1 MNLDFHQEIIIS
13 GFGGQG
19 ILFLGKFIA
28 LVSMDAGLH
37 VTYIPSY
44 GVEVRGGTANCT
56 VICSKAAIA
65 SPLTAAP
72 TAVFALNQPSV
83 AKFCPRLR
91 KGGLLIY
98 NSSLV
103 KTPPEKPDIT
113 AMPVPAND
121 IAERAGDRRAANIV
135 MLGAFLALVNLAP
148 VENVG
153 RLLSE
158 SFGGRKNLTGIN
170 MDCLMEG
177 FRFGRD
183 SGLSW
188 EQSEISQP

>member
-1 MNLDFHQEIIIS
+1 MNLDSHQEIIIS

-28 LVSMDAGLH
+28 SVSMDAGLN

-56 VICSKAAIA
+56 VIYSREEIA

-72 TAVFALNQPSV
+72 TVVFALNKPSV
-83 AKFCPRLR
+83 VKFCPRLR
-91 KGGLLIY
+91 ENGLLVY

-103 KTPPEKPDIT
+103 KTPPERPDIT
-113 AMPVPAND
+113 ALPVPAND
-121 IAERAGDRRAANIV
+121 IAECAGDRRAANIV
-135 MLGAFLALVNLAP
+135 MLGAFLSLVKLAP

-158 SFGGRKNLTGIN
+158 SFGGRKKLTEIN
-170 MDCLMEG
+170 MNSLMAG
-177 FRFGRD
+177 YRFGRD
-183 SGLSW
+183 CGLLGAERGVSR
-188 EQSEISQP
+188 P